1 MPLIVYDLP
10 NWVLGLALV
19 LSWVV
24 IGLGA
29 QAVFPRRWRERA
41 TESDRNVALASL
53 GVIAT
58 INSLLLAFSAVSV
71 WDSFSAAEQ
80 AVSREATAMAQLGRS
95 MAVYGTP
102 EARLA
107 RERLRGYGRSV
118 VGKEWPAMQHE
129 QPSQPTLD
137 AFDDVYRT
145 LGSLRPATP
154 AETVLAE
161 QMWGQLND
169 LLTQR
174 RARLEASNGKVPA
187 TLWVVVLVSSLLT
200 LAPVAVLPV
209 TACSRGAIVVLALAL
224 GLVFHFVAAMD
235 RPFLGAERVTPEPIE
250 SALENMQRWD
260 ARSVPVGGR

>member
-1 MPLIVYDLP
+1 MPLIIYDLP
-10 NWVLGLALV
+10 NWLLGLGLV
-19 LSWVV
+19 LMWVV
-24 IGLGA
+24 LGLGA
-29 QAVFPRRWRERA
+29 QAAFPSRWRERA

-95 MAVYGTP
+95 LAVYGTP

-118 VGKEWPAMQHE
+118 VGKEWQAMQHDD
-129 QPSQPTLD
+129 PSQTTLD
-137 AFDDVYRT
+137 AFDDFYRS
-145 LGSLRPATP
+145 LGDLRPSTA
-154 AETVLAE
+154 AETALVE
-161 QMWGQLND
+161 QMWGQAND

-174 RARLEASNGKVPA
+174 RARLEASNGKVPV

-209 TACSRGAIVVLALAL
+209 TGCTRSAFVVLAVAL

-235 RPFLGAERVTPEPIE
+235 RPFLGTERVTAEPIE
-250 SALENMQRWD
+250 SALANMQRWD
-260 ARSVPVGGR
+260 ARAVAVAKR

>member
-19 LSWVV
+19 LGWVV
-24 IGLGA
+24 LGLGA

-71 WDSFSAAEQ
+71 WDSFGAAEQ
-80 AVSREATAMAQLGRS
+80 AVSREATAIAQLARTL
-95 MAVYGTP
+95 AVYGSP
-102 EARLA
+102 ETRLA

-118 VGKEWPAMQHE
+118 IGKEWPAMQRE
-129 QPSQPTLD
+129 QPNQPTLD

-145 LGSLRPATP
+145 LGELRPASA
-154 AETVLAE
+154 AETVLVQ
-161 QMWGQLND
+161 QMWSEAND

-174 RARLEASNGKVPA
+174 RARLAASDGKVPT

-209 TACSRGAIVVLALAL
+209 TACSRSAIVVLALAL

-235 RPFLGAERVTPEPIE
+235 RPFLGAERVTSEPIE
-250 SALENMQRWD
+250 SALDNMQRWD
-260 ARSVPVGGR
+260 ARSVAGVGR